1 MFNNFVEEKSNKDT
15 TLSNPLS
22 TNNNSKTFAINQSAL
37 VKLTENETENNVNCN
52 ESEIN
57 EIEKKLSL
65 SNKPELFTRE
75 NQVSKDVEEVIDVP
89 KKIIKDEASIISE
102 DFKQNE
108 IKKQMRERENEK
120 DKEKRQKELDI
131 DAKKIEE
138 YKKNVKIYNLKIR
151 KKTIIL
157 FFKYLLLIL
166 LISGF
171 LIFLIIYL
179 D

>member
-89 KKIIKDEASIISE
+89 KKIIKDEARIISE

-108 IKKQMRERENEK
+108 IKKQMK
-120 DKEKRQKELDI
+120 
-131 DAKKIEE
+131 
-138 YKKNVKIYNLKIR
+138 
-151 KKTIIL
+151 
-157 FFKYLLLIL
+157 
-166 LISGF
+166 
-171 LIFLIIYL
+171 
-179 D
+179 